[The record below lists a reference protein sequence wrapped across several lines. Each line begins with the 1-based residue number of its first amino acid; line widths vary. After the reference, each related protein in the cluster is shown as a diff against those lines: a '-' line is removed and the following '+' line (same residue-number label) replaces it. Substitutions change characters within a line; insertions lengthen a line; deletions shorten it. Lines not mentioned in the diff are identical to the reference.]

1 MSSISNRLDVAVSS
15 LDGKMN
21 GAAGIAD
28 SRGGLRPRFAYTRA
42 LGVLGLGACALSGLV
57 FGGVPWWA
65 ARRIIHPM
73 GAEPLPQDLDEAL
86 DVGVDARPEKVEFS
100 GLDGHKL
107 EGWFVPGP
115 DPGKAPWPVVLL
127 VYGYGGYKEQMVS
140 YAGIL
145 HSGGF
150 ATMMFDMPGSGR
162 RRGQPVT
169 LGFRERWDL
178 IAAARYLRSRP
189 EVDPERIGVL
199 GVSMGAATA
208 ILGAADEP
216 SIKAVVSDSA
226 YADLTEMVKPGVK
239 AFLGLPAFPFA
250 PIIARYAE
258 VMIGAK
264 ASDIVPKRA
273 VADLGDRPILV
284 IHGADDTL
292 VSPDSAHKIFA
303 EAPGPKELWMV
314 PDCPHGQAP
323 AVAPEEYKARVNGF
337 FSRWLDS

>member
-1 MSSISNRLDVAVSS
+1 MSTATNELDSISY
-15 LDGKMN
+15 
-21 GAAGIAD
+21 AGN
-28 SRGGLRPRFAYTRA
+28 SRGWPSLGRT
-42 LGVLGLGACALSGLV
+42 LGVVGLGAVSLV
-57 FGGVPWWA
+57 FGGIPFWA
-65 ARRIIHPM
+65 ARRIIYPVF
-73 GAEPLPQDLDEAL
+73 AEPLPQGLDETLQVAE
-86 DVGVDARPEKVEFS
+86 GARPEKVEFT

-115 DPGKAPWPVVLL
+115 DSSSAPWPVVLL
-127 VYGYGGYKEQMVS
+127 AYGYGGYKEQMVG

-189 EVDPERIGVL
+189 DVDRERIGVL

-208 ILGAADEP
+208 LLAAADEP
-216 SIKAVVSDSA
+216 SIKAIVSDSA
-226 YADLTEMVKPGVK
+226 YADLTEMVKPGIK
-239 AFLGLPAFPFA
+239 AFLGLPSFPFA

-273 VADLGDRPILV
+273 AAHLGDRPVFI
-284 IHGADDTL
+284 IHGEDDNL
-292 VSPDSAHKIFA
+292 VAPDSAHKIFA
-303 EAPGPKELWMV
+303 EASGPKELWMV

-323 AVAPEEYKARVNGF
+323 AVRPEEYKERVNNF
-337 FSRWLDS
+337 FSRWLTAGPASQLSALSSQV